1 VLATK
6 AQLLDKEGIPVN
18 QIRLI
23 YNGKDLED
31 ERTLTECHVSN
42 LSTIHFVCRMRGD
55 KPVIYLHPPHDLEAV
70 SVRLGLVREWE
81 FSATYPVVEPKI
93 IENRSTI
100 EWNVAAK
107 SNGDLTENTSGLQL
121 SYLFWEAEVTPYRPP
136 TPGDEEIAKVSFNPA
151 NPVVSPENAVV
162 LSFTPFLKY
171 LDCALTSLGLHVAAR
186 NDFVTF
192 WLPHFVRIRES
203 GKDIAFRFLPQ
214 AEYEHAARLDV
225 VPAPDVITRVFL
237 LFGGVDPSDLD
248 WAEAYQRAGD
258 VNWKQIVGVR
268 DEAWDS
274 TKFRVLEWGGMG
286 RVSRPTD
293 LPIWEGGSGLNHTS

>member
-1 VLATK
+1 VDAIK
-6 AQLLDKEGIPVN
+6 SQLQDKEGVPPD
-18 QIRLI
+18 QQRLI
-23 YNGKDLED
+23 FAGKQLED
-31 ERTLTECHVSN
+31 GRTLTDYNVCLH
-42 LSTIHFVCRMRGD
+42 STLHLARRLRGD
-55 KPVIYLHPPHDLEAV
+55 KPVIYLHPPHDLETV

-107 SNGDLTENTSGLQL
+107 ANGDLTENVSGLQL
-121 SYLFWEAEVTPYRPP
+121 SYLFWEAEATPHRPP
-136 TPGDEEIAKVSFNPA
+136 TPGDEETANASFNPA
-151 NPVVSPENAVV
+151 NPVISPENAVV
-162 LSFTPFLKY
+162 LPFTPFLKH
-171 LDCALTSLGLHVAAR
+171 LDHALTSLGLHVLAR

-214 AEYEHAARLDV
+214 AEYERAARLDV
-225 VPAPDVITRVFL
+225 VPAPDVVTRVFL

-274 TKFRVLEWGGMG
+274 TKFRVLEWGGMDVH
-286 RVSRPTD
+286 RV
-293 LPIWEGGSGLNHTS
+293 